1 METKIKVD
9 GMTCKHCVATVTDV
23 LSEVNGVE
31 EVNVSLEGKSA
42 EVKGN
47 VSKEDL
53 IKALNET
60 PFKGS

>member
-23 LSEVNGVE
+23 LSEVEGVE

-53 IKALNET
+53 IKALSET

>member
-23 LSEVNGVE
+23 LSEVDGVE
-31 EVNVSLEGKSA
+31 EVNVSLEGMSA

-53 IKALNET
+53 IKALSET

>member
-9 GMTCKHCVATVTDV
+9 GMTCKHCVATVTDI
-23 LSEVNGVE
+23 LSEVDGVE

-47 VSKEDL
+47 VSKEAL
-53 IKALNET
+53 IKALSET

>member
-23 LSEVNGVE
+23 LSEVDGVE

-53 IKALNET
+53 IKALSET